1 MSIPKCEVPGC
12 CNNAQAT
19 GRKSSTN
26 IKEFMKANPEDKWK
40 YRTYRKSKWVR
51 EKYNVANGWVC
62 AKHHNEYIIEKN
74 DNKSMKQIFAANA
87 GFSTVDDWE
96 KHKAE
101 NYFKTEFGTLQ
112 DALDAGFKTFADY
125 VRHQEL
131 KKAKASGFETIAD
144 WKRDLDLK
152 SAKASGFE
160 TIAEWKNSK
169 HPYRWYLN
177 QQPTC
182 ENVDGRLGF
191 VCTTTTF
198 EGYGMVDVDHKN
210 GDPSD
215 NRVENLQSLCKCC
228 HAYKTNTSKDYSTP
242 GRKTLKIAA

>member
-12 CNNAQAT
+12 CNPAQLT
-19 GRKSSTN
+19 TSL
-26 IKEFMKANPEDKWK
+26 ANPK
-40 YRTYRKSKWVR
+40 YRKSKWVR
-51 EKYNVANGWVC
+51 EEYGVENGYVC
-62 AKHHNEYIIEKN
+62 GKHHSRKVAENRGMNNIAEVV
-74 DNKSMKQIFAANA
+74 AANA
-87 GFSTVDDWE
+87 GFSS
-96 KHKAE
+96 
-101 NYFKTEFGTLQ
+101 
-112 DALDAGFKTFADY
+112 
-125 VRHQEL
+125 VREHQEHQ
-131 KKAKASGFETIAD
+131 ARENGFETIAD

-152 SAKASGFE
+152 SAKASGFA
-160 TIAEWKNSK
+160 TIAQWKNSK
-169 HPYRWYLN
+169 HPYRWYLS

-198 EGYGMVDVDHKN
+198 VGYGMVDVDHKN